1 VKNLK
6 APFFTVL
13 FIFLGLF
20 IYTKLAGPLP
30 FYVYSVQTNKNDQF
44 STTGTGKATAVP
56 DIATVSIGVTQTA
69 TTVEQAQEKMNQ
81 ASKKITDA
89 LKKIGIEDK
98 YIDTTNY
105 SVNPDYE
112 YSVRQRITG
121 YTATQNLEIQVKE
134 ASKINKVVD
143 TATAQG
149 ANLIGGVNFTFS
161 DELQKKLEEKART
174 QAVEDAKAKANSLA
188 KASGIKLGRLI
199 NVDESNYSPMRAYA
213 PVGYGEA
220 KMDLETATPSNIT
233 PGEGTVN
240 ITVTLS
246 YETY

>member
-1 VKNLK
+1 M
-6 APFFTVL
+6 L

-30 FYVYSVQTNKNDQF
+30 FNIYSVQTNKNDLF
-44 STTGTGKATAVP
+44 TSTGTGKATAMP
-56 DIATVSIGVTQTA
+56 DIASVSIGVTQKA

-89 LKKIGIEDK
+89 IKALGIEDK

-105 SVNPDYE
+105 NVNPDYD
-112 YSVRQRITG
+112 YSYGQRVSG
-121 YTATQNLEIQVKE
+121 YTATQNMEIKIKDVE
-134 ASKINKVVD
+134 KINKVVD
-143 TATAQG
+143 AATKQG
-149 ANLIGGVNFTFS
+149 ANIVGNINFTFS
-161 DELQKKLEEKART
+161 DDLQKKLEEKARI
-174 QAVEDAKAKANSLA
+174 QAVEDAKAKAQSLA
-188 KASGIKLGRLI
+188 KVSGIKLGRLI
-199 NVDESNYSPMRAYA
+199 NVDESSYEPLRAYA
-213 PVGYGEA
+213 PIGYGEA
-220 KMDLETATPSNIT
+220 KMDLQSATPSNIT